1 MAKINTNALND
12 LAASLEEFPTNVKE
26 EIKDETLDYV
36 SEKIGAKY
44 EEIVNTSSR
53 VSNELIELASSAEKI
68 EDSIASSAND
78 LESVETPPVLLKA
91 STNMVINTLST
102 VYSNPNDVKAYEGFK
117 KDLSVLGKEA
127 REDLKDS
134 IFNNPSYMPDEER
147 EKYLKESHDVYL
159 ANIAVNALSLTEG
172 LVWSGFTAFK
182 EGADSVLRFLG
193 IDDKVDINPNSV
205 HYWFRDNV
213 WAAPAVQ
220 SVANKVPNFEETTRA
235 YKYIG
240 SLGCDY
246 SIYLSRGG
254 FGGGRDTSDSKSSSS
269 NSNKGSNSSSNKS
282 IGSSSSSSS
291 NSSNK
296 SSNSSSNKP
305 TGSSSSSSSNSSN
318 KGSNSSGNKP
328 AGSSSSSNKNENQ
341 TTTSSNEQTSSN
353 NGSSLSNSNLEDVKQ
368 TVDVVGNTNN
378 ISDGV
383 SNNNSNRLAS
393 IMGSINSNMNENS
406 QSSTSDNM
414 EVLDLTFKLSNNNYE
429 FNESI
434 LVEIANKY
442 NYNGDEF
449 IYLHRNFVPFELD
462 SIYYDIYFDYFMQIN
477 NNNVTDA
484 ITQMNTLFNIDINNE
499 IVQARIVKKLINYGM
514 SENDAK
520 QVIELL
526 LV

>member
-44 EEIVNTSSR
+44 EEIVNASSR

-102 VYSNPNDVKAYEGFK
+102 VYPNPNDVKAYEGFK

-182 EGADSVLRFLG
+182 EGADSVLSFLG

-205 HYWFRDNV
+205 HYWFQDNV

-282 IGSSSSSSS
+282 TGSSSSSSS